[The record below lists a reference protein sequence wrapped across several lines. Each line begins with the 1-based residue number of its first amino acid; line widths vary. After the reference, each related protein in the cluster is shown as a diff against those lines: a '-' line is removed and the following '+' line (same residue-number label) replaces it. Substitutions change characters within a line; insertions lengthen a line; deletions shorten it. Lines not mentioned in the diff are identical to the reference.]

1 MKASPGKGE
10 SDGEKLLGAFG
21 KPERSLSCDCERSD
35 DSTLEQALQ
44 LLTGPVLNQMLTTP
58 DNRIGRLLAVGKSN
72 EEIVEELYFAALC
85 RPPSEKERAGA
96 LALIAHNTDRR
107 RALED
112 VLWGLVNAKEFL
124 LFR

>member
-1 MKASPGKGE
+1 MKAGPGKREG
-10 SDGEKLLGAFG
+10 DGEKLLVAFG

-44 LLTGPVLNQMLTTP
+44 LLTGPVLNHMLTTP
-58 DNRIGRLLAVGKSN
+58 DNRIGRLLTAGKSN
-72 EEIVEELYFAALC
+72 EAIVEELYFAALC
-85 RPPSEKERAGA
+85 RPPSDKERAGA
-96 LALIAHNTDRR
+96 LALIAHGGDRR

-124 LFR
+124 LLR

>member
-1 MKASPGKGE
+1 MKAGAGKGE
-10 SDGEKLLGAFG
+10 NDGEKLLASFG

-44 LLTGPVLNQMLTTP
+44 LLTGPVLNHMLTTP
-58 DNRIGRLLAVGKSN
+58 DNRIGRLLAAGKSDG
-72 EEIVEELYFAALC
+72 EIVEELYFAALC
-85 RPPSEKERAGA
+85 RPPSDKERAGA
-96 LALIAHNTDRR
+96 LALIAHNGDRR

-124 LFR
+124 LRR

>member
-1 MKASPGKGE
+1 M

-85 RPPSEKERAGA
+85 RPPSDKERAGA
-96 LALIAHNTDRR
+96 LALIAHNRDRR

-124 LFR
+124 LLR

>member
-1 MKASPGKGE
+1 M
-10 SDGEKLLGAFG
+10 
-21 KPERSLSCDCERSD
+21 
-35 DSTLEQALQ
+35 Q